1 MDGWNEAMQAI
12 DERLEAEI
20 DVAELARIARTSEY
34 HFRRMFSTL
43 AGLPLSE
50 YIRRR
55 RLTVAAAAVLA
66 GRETLSDIAVRFGYG
81 SADAFARAFAAVHGV
96 GPDEARRTGAPLR
109 SQSRL
114 SFHLTVEGSSPMEYR
129 VTPLPAFRIV
139 GRSTRVPLVFEGPNT
154 DIERF
159 TRELGAEVR
168 DRIAALGD
176 SAGDGMPGGT
186 LSVSDEF
193 DESRAEGS
201 MLRYTIGAATR
212 AEASPPADLDAIEVA
227 AGDWLVLSTEGRVPE
242 ALQQLWPLA
251 YGEWLPA
258 NPYRLVPGPEILAV
272 EPIGDGSTARAELW
286 LPIEPEPAAGG
297 ATA

>member
-55 RLTVAAAAVLA
+55 RLTVAAAAVRA

-81 SADAFARAFAAVHGV
+81 SGDAFARAFAAVHGV

-129 VTPLPAFRIV
+129 ITPLPAFRIV
-139 GRSTRVPLVFEGPNT
+139 GRSARVPLVFEGPNA
-154 DIERF
+154 DIERV
-159 TRELGAEVR
+159 TRELDDATH
-168 DRIAALGD
+168 DRLIAM
-176 SAGDGMPGGT
+176 SDGMPSG
-186 LSVSDEF
+186 LLHVSDEF